1 MGFSADLDLATGAEV
16 DSNININGSNLD
28 VSNDALFQADNDFN
42 VNGVA
47 QNSNTRSNN
56 KSSSAAI
63 GGYAS
68 TGSGVGIT
76 ASASKGKGYA
86 NSDSV
91 TYANSNINVG
101 NTTTFDIG
109 NDVNIKGGV
118 INTDK
123 IQGAIGGDITIES
136 LQDTATYDSNQKN
149 AGFTLDVALEGAGSS
164 LFVNGGKTNL
174 NSDYKAVGEQ
184 SGIFTGDGGFDI
196 AAGGKTTLIGGA
208 ITTTEAARD
217 AGRNRYTSADGI
229 KTQDINNTTSYDGNA
244 IQEGVSLGQTDN
256 KPQASMNGLGY
267 GTDSDSDSSITK
279 GGVSGYNDP
288 QGNLTTE
295 NREALSGKLDNNFN
309 ANDVLKDLNVQVE
322 ITKEFR
328 KESFQAINDYTGTR
342 QVDLLKQLETA
353 SDEQKTAIYNE
364 IYKLQYQKRLLQ
376 TLVGVLAGLPEPAI
390 TQGSLQLAAT
400 KMRKES
406 LDNSRQSPGVVYT
419 DENGNSQ
426 VISNVSYDSGYFDG
440 VKLGGTRLSTDV
452 ICGEDNTRCFTDAND
467 QLVTDANGNYIFKG
481 DRDYRTY
488 QSLKDDKK
496 TFKPQIGA
504 TGGAQAEQGTLFG
517 FEYNPGGLIDMNI
530 ESFAGTHDLLG
541 GQLPGYYGDDGN
553 TKPGDKPF
561 QGIVTGAAI
570 PVAAPFALAD
580 LLSPDIMIMLL
591 KLGGNWLWGLS
602 IYQYLQF
609 Y

>member
-16 DSNININGSNLD
+16 DSNININGSSLT

-76 ASASKGKGYA
+76 ASASKSKGYA

-123 IQGAIGGDITIES
+123 IQGAIGGDMTIES
-136 LQDTATYDSNQKN
+136 LQDTYTYDSDQKN

-164 LFVNGGKTNL
+164 LSVNGGKTNL
-174 NSDYKAVGEQ
+174 NADYQAVGAQ
-184 SGIFTGDGGFDI
+184 SGIFANEADLVTE
-196 AAGGKTTLIGGA
+196 GKGNFIGGVF
-208 ITTTEAARD
+208 T
-217 AGRNRYTSADGI
+217 TSADAQANGKSNI
-229 KTQDINNTTSYDGNA
+229 VFKQGVTSQDINNTTSYDGDA
-244 IQEGVSLGQTDN
+244 FSAGVSIGDITD
-256 KPQASMNGLGY
+256 KPQANMNGLGY

-288 QGNLTTE
+288 EGILTTE
-295 NREALSGKLDNNFN
+295 NREALGGKLENNFN
-309 ANDVLKDLNVQVE
+309 ANAVLKDLNVQVE

-452 ICGEDNTRCFTDAND
+452 ICGEGNTRCRTDTGGN
-467 QLVTDANGNYIFKG
+467 LVKDADGNYIFDGYG
-481 DRDYRTY
+481 DIETY
-488 QSLKDDKK
+488 QDLMKSDEFKK
-496 TFKPQIGA
+496 QIGA
-504 TGGAQAEQGTLFG
+504 TGGAQMHKGTLFG
-517 FEYNPGGLIDMNI
+517 FEYQAGGVIDIGI
-530 ESFAGTHDLLG
+530 ESFAGPHDLVG
-541 GQLPGYYGDDGN
+541 GQGPGYYGDDGN

-570 PVAAPFALAD
+570 PVVAPFALAD
-580 LLSPDIMIMLL
+580 LISPDIMTILL
-591 KLGGNWLWGLS
+591 KLGGN
-602 IYQYLQF
+602 
-609 Y
+609 

>member
-1 MGFSADLDLATGAEV
+1 MAFFYFYT
-16 DSNININGSNLD
+16 
-28 VSNDALFQADNDFN
+28 
-42 VNGVA
+42 
-47 QNSNTRSNN
+47 NSQ
-56 KSSSAAI
+56 
-63 GGYAS
+63 
-68 TGSGVGIT
+68 
-76 ASASKGKGYA
+76 
-86 NSDSV
+86 
-91 TYANSNINVG
+91 INVG
-101 NTTTFDIG
+101 GTTTFDIG
-109 NDVNIKGGV
+109 NDVNIKNGV
-118 INTDK
+118 LNTDK
-123 IQGAIGGDITIES
+123 IQGIVKGDVNIES
-136 LQDTATYDSNQKN
+136 LQDTATYDSKQKN
-149 AGFTLDVALEGAGSS
+149 MGFNADLDLKGAGSS
-164 LFVNGGKTNL
+164 LSVNGSRTDVNA
-174 NSDYKAVGEQ
+174 DYKAVGAQ
-184 SGIFTGDGGFDI
+184 SGIFANEADLVTE
-196 AAGGKTTLIGGA
+196 GKGNFIGGVF
-208 ITTTEAARD
+208 T
-217 AGRNRYTSADGI
+217 NSADAQANGKSNI
-229 KTQDINNTTSYDGNA
+229 VFKQGVTSQDINNTTSYDGDA
-244 IQEGVSLGQTDN
+244 FSAGVSIGDITD
-256 KPQASMNGLGY
+256 KPQANMNGLGY

-288 QGNLTTE
+288 EGILTTE
-295 NREALSGKLDNNFN
+295 NREALGGKLDNNFN
-309 ANDVLKDLNVQVE
+309 ANAVLKDLNVQVE

-353 SDEQKTAIYNE
+353 SDEQKNAIYNE

-376 TLVGVLAGLPEPAI
+376 TLVGILAGLPEPAI

-591 KLGGNWLWGLS
+591 KLGGN
-602 IYQYLQF
+602 
-609 Y
+609 